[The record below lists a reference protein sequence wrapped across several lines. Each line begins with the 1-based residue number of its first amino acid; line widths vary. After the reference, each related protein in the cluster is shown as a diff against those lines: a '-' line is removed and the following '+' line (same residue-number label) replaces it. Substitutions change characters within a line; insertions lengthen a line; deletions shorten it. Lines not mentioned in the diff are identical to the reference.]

1 LKRSKEV
8 TIIVDSLVQSGLLE
22 ERNTD
27 RASCVIKNAI
37 KEIRIERYKE
47 RRER

>member
-1 LKRSKEV
+1 MKRSKEV

-27 RASCVIKNAI
+27 RARCVIKNAI

>member
-1 LKRSKEV
+1 MKRNKEV